1 MHLSRVAVL
10 LGLLSAPA
18 LALVDPHDHGV
29 GTDPR
34 VLHPRAPVLAPRAVD
49 PGGTDRSAETAR
61 GFLLRRG
68 GAWEF
73 SVDARTGR
81 ATLVEGSGIPL
92 VPGRG
97 NVLGADSLAGLPL
110 PDGDVTL
117 ETLLPLV
124 ERFVREERVL
134 LGPSVGTLVF
144 DPETSVS
151 RENGRLHTLYFDW
164 TIDGVTVEGAG
175 VFVRINSGNITQ
187 FGAPFVGDASVATTP
202 AFDSDEALRL
212 LTAWSGDDET
222 ARPLGEPELKV
233 QIEERGSGLEHRL
246 VWIVRYAVPGRVET
260 WEGRLDARTGEV
272 VSFRDVNHY
281 GRVYGGVYPRTVV
294 DTEIKVALP
303 FTTVDAGGAVVTDVA
318 GGFAYAGGPAS
329 SGLNGRWFDANCE
342 DGCVDPPQ
350 ANVAVSI
357 GSGRLDFGMGGVDGV
372 GNGFSTKA
380 ERNATF
386 HLNQVRRIGKQWLPA
401 LAWLDTTIA
410 TNVNIADVCNAF
422 WNGSVN
428 FYRSGGG
435 CNNTGEIA
443 DVMQHEW
450 GHGIDGNTRSGD
462 GATGEGTGDTV
473 AMHMTRD
480 ARIGPWF
487 RTTGAP
493 VRDLDKTR
501 SSKGLMTRTNVGQKC
516 PTGTGAQGYQV
527 HCEGEIYGQTTWDL
541 AQALAAK
548 HGFHTGWRT
557 SERIFFTSL
566 PDAASYLPGQ
576 SFPIY
581 NAYLQA
587 DDDDGNLTNGTPN
600 GQEIYDAFNLHE
612 IAGTPRGSSTP
623 CARPAQPVVTVTPGC
638 DRFGL
643 SWPAV
648 SGAAQYR
655 VLRGEIL
662 PESPL
667 YPVATLP
674 SAQTSYEDSAVAP
687 GVDYHYVVM
696 AVTSG
701 GCESTVENPV
711 ATRLL
716 SQPILS
722 AVAAVADDLPRG
734 NRSGFPDPGEEVDL
748 RVALENFG
756 DAPTGTFAATLSTT
770 APGVTVLQAT
780 DFWPSLDS
788 GVAGENGGV
797 LRFTTDSGSVSCGD
811 TVRFRLD
818 PDPTAG
824 CASADSWLD
833 VTFGERRI
841 ERADDFEAG
850 PGGWFYDAASST
862 ASAGNWTWG
871 DPDPTAYQP
880 GDDVTP
886 GTGVN
891 CWFTA
896 PNLGGEGSDDL
907 DNGVTTLLSP
917 ILDLSAFSEARLSYW
932 RWFANRDLGEDAGD
946 FFRVDVSSNGG
957 STWVN
962 LELLGTNVTAPAW
975 TKREFDLEDF
985 IALTTTVRIRVQV
998 ADGTAT
1004 GNLIEAALD
1013 EVRIERFV
1021 CDSTPACYT
1030 EPTFAGLATAAPGS
1044 SCGEADLAWT
1054 AASTNCENATV
1065 RYNVYR
1071 STDPG
1076 FVPGPANRI
1085 ATGLTTLSFQDSLLA
1100 PGVAYHYVVRADDSR
1115 SGEDAN
1121 LVRRTVVAPAS
1132 PDLAPPAFDGV
1143 AAAGSGSS
1151 CGETTLSW
1159 APALESCNV
1168 PVTYEVYRSTDPGF
1182 VPSAATRVGST
1193 MSLAFADAALSPG
1206 VSYTYVV
1213 RSRDAAGNEDGN
1225 LVRATVPA
1233 TVLDRVLFQEGFE
1246 SGAAGW
1252 ARAGTNDATTGLWE
1266 LGDPEATPFQPGD
1279 DYTEA
1284 PGVNAWVTGLAAGV
1298 NNGDFDVDNGTT
1310 TLLSAVYDLSTA
1322 VDPVVRYAR
1331 WFTNDQGGAPGED
1344 PFDVQAS
1351 DNGGSTWTTLEQ
1363 LNGGTPLAW
1372 VVPQIPLAGKI
1383 GFTSNM
1389 RFRFVARD
1397 LGTGGSLVEAAVD
1410 EFTILDRNQGCT
1422 GCPTP
1427 AAEVGTF
1434 RISRS
1439 GNDVVLDWA
1448 ADPVS
1453 ATRYAVYRVFGPGFT
1468 ESVRIGTSDTKS
1480 FVHEGG
1486 ALSAEDFYYRVSAI
1500 DACGNESER

>member
-1 MHLSRVAVL
+1 MRLTRAAVL
-10 LGLLSAPA
+10 LGFLYSPA
-18 LALVDPHDHGV
+18 LALVDPLGHEGAP
-29 GTDPR
+29 DPR
-34 VLHPRAPVLAPRAVD
+34 EFGARPPRLESGAVD
-49 PGGTDRSAETAR
+49 PGGPGLLAAPAR
-61 GFLLRRG
+61 AFLERRG
-68 GAWEF
+68 GGWTFHA
-73 SVDARTGR
+73 DPRTGR

-97 NVLGADSLAGLPL
+97 NALGSDSLAGLPL
-110 PDGDVTL
+110 ADGDVTV

-124 ERFVREERVL
+124 ERFLVAERAL
-134 LGPSVGTLVF
+134 LGPARGALVF
-144 DPETSVS
+144 DPATSLS
-151 RENGRLHTLYFDW
+151 REGGRLHTLHFDW
-164 TIDGVTVEGAG
+164 TIEGVKVEGAG

-187 FGAPFVGDASVATTP
+187 FGAPFVGEASVATTP
-202 AFDSDEALRL
+202 AFGPEEARRRL
-212 LTAWSGDDET
+212 TTWAGDDET
-222 ARPLGEPELKV
+222 ARLLGEPELRI
-233 QIEERGSGLEHRL
+233 QIEEDGSRLEHRL
-246 VWIVRYAVPGRVET
+246 VWIVRYSVPGRVET
-260 WEGRLDARTGEV
+260 WEGRLDAHTGEV
-272 VSFRDVNHY
+272 VAFRDVNHY

-294 DTEIKVALP
+294 DPEIRVALP
-303 FTTVDAGGAVVTDVA
+303 YTTVEVGGTVVTDVA
-318 GGFAYAGGPAS
+318 GGFPYAGGTAS

-342 DGCVDPPQ
+342 DGCVGPPQ
-350 ANVAVSI
+350 ATVAVAL

-450 GHGIDGNTRSGD
+450 GHGIDQNTRSGD

-516 PTGTGAQGYQV
+516 PTGSGAQGYQV

-541 AQALAAK
+541 AQALVAK

-566 PDAASYLPGQ
+566 PDAASYLPSL

-612 IAGTPRGSSTP
+612 IAGTPRGSSAP
-623 CARPAQPVVTVTPGC
+623 CARPTQPVVTVAAGC
-638 DRFGL
+638 DRFTI
-643 SWPAV
+643 SWSPV

-655 VLRGEIL
+655 LLRGEIL

-674 SAQTSYEDSAVAP
+674 STQTSYEDALVAP

-696 AVTSG
+696 AMTSD
-701 GCESTVENPV
+701 GCESTVENLV

-722 AVAAVADDLPRG
+722 AIAAVADDLPRG

-748 RVALENFG
+748 RVVLENFG
-756 DAPTGTFAATLSTT
+756 DVPTGTFAATLSTT
-770 APGVTVLQAT
+770 APGVTVLEAT
-780 DFWPSLDS
+780 DFWPSLDP

-797 LRFTTDSGSVSCGD
+797 LRFTTDSGSVACGD
-811 TVRFRLD
+811 TARFRLD
-818 PDPTAG
+818 PYPTAG
-824 CASADSWLD
+824 CASEDSWLD

-850 PGGWFYDAASST
+850 PSGWFHDSASST
-862 ASAGNWTWG
+862 ATAGNWTWG

-896 PNLGGEGSDDL
+896 PNLGGEGTDDL

-917 ILDLSAFSEARLSYW
+917 ILDLSALSEARLSYW

-946 FFRVDVSSNGG
+946 FFRVDVSADGG
-957 STWVN
+957 SSWVN
-962 LELLGTNVTAPAW
+962 LEILGTNDTAPSW

-985 IALTTTVRIRVQV
+985 VPLTSAVRVRVQV

-1021 CDSTPACYT
+1021 CDSTPACYIA
-1030 EPTFAGLATAAPGS
+1030 PTFAGLATASPGS

-1054 AASTNCENATV
+1054 AASTNCQNATI

-1071 STDPG
+1071 STDAN

-1085 ATGLTTLSFQDSLLA
+1085 AMGITALSFRDSLLA
-1100 PGVAYHYVVRADDSR
+1100 PGMTYHYVVRADDSR

-1121 LVRRTVVAPAS
+1121 LVRRTVVAPSS
-1132 PDLAPPAFDGV
+1132 PDLAAPVFDGI
-1143 AAAGSGSS
+1143 AAAGGGAS
-1151 CGETTLSW
+1151 CGETTLAWS
-1159 APALESCNV
+1159 AALESCNL
-1168 PVTYEVYRSTDPGF
+1168 PITYEVYRSTDAGF
-1182 VPSAATRVGST
+1182 VPSPATRVGST
-1193 MSLAFADAALSPG
+1193 TSLAFTDAALTPG
-1206 VSYTYVV
+1206 VSYTYVA
-1213 RSRDAAGNEDGN
+1213 RARDSVGNEDGN
-1225 LVRATVPA
+1225 LVRVTVPA
-1233 TVLDRVLFQEGFE
+1233 TILDRVLFHESFE

-1252 ARAGTNDATTGLWE
+1252 ARTGTNDATTGLWE
-1266 LGDPEATPFQPGD
+1266 LGDPEPTPFQPGD

-1310 TLLSAVYDLSTA
+1310 TLVSATYDLSA
-1322 VDPVVRYAR
+1322 AADPVVRYAR

-1363 LNGGTPLAW
+1363 LSGGTPLAW

-1383 GFTSNM
+1383 GFTSNV

-1397 LGTGGSLVEAAVD
+1397 LGTGGSLVEAAID
-1410 EFTILDRNQGCT
+1410 EFTILDRNQGCS
-1422 GCPTP
+1422 GCTTP
-1427 AAEVGTF
+1427 VAEVGTF

-1439 GNDVVLDWA
+1439 GNDVVLDWT
-1448 ADPVS
+1448 ADAVS
-1453 ATRYAVYRVFGPGFT
+1453 ATRYAVYRVFGSGF
-1468 ESVRIGTSDTKS
+1468 SDAVRIGTSDTKT
-1480 FVHEGG
+1480 FVHEGA